1 MATATPKTQPRP
13 SGRSAASSPLS
24 PTRISR
30 LQEKEELKNLNDR
43 LAVYIE
49 KVRSLESENSILQL
63 QITEREEVTS
73 RELTSIRNLYENE
86 LADARQSLDETAKER
101 ARLQIELGKL
111 RGDYENVLQK
121 VWVEFFVQFEK
132 AIFVGRF
139 SCPELKARLKKSL
152 RNFLS

>member
-121 VWVEFFVQFEK
+121 
-132 AIFVGRF
+132 
-139 SCPELKARLKKSL
+139 
-152 RNFLS
+152 